1 MLFVSVFDVIFES
14 FMLLPLL
21 SLPQHHPPNSSQPL
35 ANEICTQECKSKG
48 VHVVYWYTFLRCLS
62 SQADALSQFNK
73 PSTNRHFVK
82 CLRMSY
88 ATVTAIA
95 LFILFYTISSTFS
108 IFFVRTC
115 HDGIAMMA
123 LPSTMANV

>member
-21 SLPQHHPPNSSQPL
+21 SLPQHHPPNSLQPL

-48 VHVVYWYTFLRCLS
+48 VHAVYWHTFLRCLC
-62 SQADALSQFNK
+62 SQADALFQFNK

-88 ATVTAIA
+88 VYVTVTTTA

-108 IFFVRTC
+108 IFFVRT
-115 HDGIAMMA
+115 HH
-123 LPSTMANV
+123 LPWQTYDILPVS